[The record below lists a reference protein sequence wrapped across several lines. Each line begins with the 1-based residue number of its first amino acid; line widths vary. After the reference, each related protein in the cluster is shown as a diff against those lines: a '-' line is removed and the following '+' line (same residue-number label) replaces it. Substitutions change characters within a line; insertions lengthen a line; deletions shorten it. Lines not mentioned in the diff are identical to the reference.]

1 MLNFTEQAG
10 GVLILMKYFICVMV
24 LMLYVVSLAG
34 CTTFTQ
40 EDYDL
45 QQKRYERDRQVDEQK
60 AKESVY
66 LKW

>member
-1 MLNFTEQAG
+1 
-10 GVLILMKYFICVMV
+10 MKR
-24 LMLYVVSLAG
+24 LASLAIVVFYVITFFG

-45 QQKRYERDRQVDEQK
+45 QQKKYERDRKVEEQK